1 MGTKSKVAQA
11 NSSQESDDG
20 TGAIGGCARRQVWG
34 RSAGGAVRRKGAQRQ
49 AALRGR
55 KDEEGRGSEVQ
66 QEESDSSHGRRGLSK
81 VLLSES
87 PGGVEEV
94 TSLGDGRK
102 SDGGWLQEQDMDQ
115 RTQVLTTK

>member
-1 MGTKSKVAQA
+1 MRFSKRNRIPATA
-11 NSSQESDDG
+11 
-20 TGAIGGCARRQVWG
+20 
-34 RSAGGAVRRKGAQRQ
+34 
-49 AALRGR
+49 
-55 KDEEGRGSEVQ
+55 EEAF
-66 QEESDSSHGRRGLSK
+66 SK